1 MDMKKRY
8 TDFPAYISG
17 KLGCRVQ
24 KLSIDAGFT
33 CPNRDGT
40 KGYGGCSF
48 CNNESFIPVYCRSY
62 ASISE
67 QLRAGKE
74 FFEHKYKSQ
83 AYLAYFQSYSN
94 TYAPFERLRKA
105 YEEALR
111 YPGICGLVIGTRPD
125 TVDGRILDYL
135 EYLARSCYVC
145 VEYGVESMKDEVLVR
160 INRGHNVEDSLKAIE
175 MTAGRGIDIA
185 AHIICGLPGESEEET
200 LVGVEALSV
209 LPVNILK
216 LHQLQIIK
224 DTPMASDYEIHP
236 EDYRL
241 YTLEEY
247 LDTAVSVLE
256 RIRGDIC
263 VERFVNQAPSE
274 YVVAPLWGIKNF
286 EFTDKLRK
294 RLEERNTWQGRFFIR

>member
-48 CNNESFIPVYCRSY
+48 CNNESFNPVYCRSY

-74 FFEHKYKSQ
+74 FFEHKYKGQ

-111 YPGICGLVIGTRPD
+111 YPGICGMVIGTRPD

-135 EYLARSCYVC
+135 EYLARSCY
-145 VEYGVESMKDEVLVR
+145 
-160 INRGHNVEDSLKAIE
+160 
-175 MTAGRGIDIA
+175 
-185 AHIICGLPGESEEET
+185 
-200 LVGVEALSV
+200 
-209 LPVNILK
+209 
-216 LHQLQIIK
+216 
-224 DTPMASDYEIHP
+224 
-236 EDYRL
+236 
-241 YTLEEY
+241 
-247 LDTAVSVLE
+247 
-256 RIRGDIC
+256 
-263 VERFVNQAPSE
+263 
-274 YVVAPLWGIKNF
+274 
-286 EFTDKLRK
+286 
-294 RLEERNTWQGRFFIR
+294 